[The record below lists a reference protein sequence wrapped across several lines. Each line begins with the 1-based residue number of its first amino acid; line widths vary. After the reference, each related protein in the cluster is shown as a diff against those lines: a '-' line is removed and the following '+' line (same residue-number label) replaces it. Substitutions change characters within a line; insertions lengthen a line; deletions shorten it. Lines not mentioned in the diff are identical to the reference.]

1 MRRGIIMGLPILA
14 SIISLLVGLHPVSAQ
29 NATNMT
35 AGANMT
41 NATTGGNM
49 TTSNTSTSSAKM
61 HLEEGIKALQSGDKE
76 GATTHLG
83 LAQQAM
89 SGSSPDAIM
98 HFEEGMKAL
107 DSGDTKGAIMHLQ
120 IAEQSLG

>member
-49 TTSNTSTSSAKM
+49 TTSNTSTNSAKIQ
-61 HLEEGIKALQSGDKE
+61 LEQGIKDLQSGDKE
-76 GATTHLG
+76 AAVTQLTA
-83 LAQQAM
+83 AQQAM
-89 SGSSPDAIM
+89 SGSSPEAIK

-107 DSGDTKGAIMHLQ
+107 ESGDSNGAIMHLQ
-120 IAEQSLG
+120 IADQSLG